1 MGRHRMSNIG
11 ACGVFDM
18 AGRWC
23 SAVFVV
29 GGGMDMVARL
39 ARSRPS
45 QARCSRENAGARGQ
59 QAARLAGTSRV
70 CHFTLSYHNGLLP
83 HSKHLFLFDGRY
95 VAPPRSRRILS
106 SHRTRRD
113 SLNIHS
119 RVVPEARPSIDISLR
134 KLIHRAFIMLLVVLQ
149 GTSSESWIL
158 QQPNRSAPAHM
169 S

>member
-29 GGGMDMVARL
+29 GGGMDVVARL

-59 QAARLAGTSRV
+59 QAARLASMSRV
-70 CHFTLSYHNGLLP
+70 CNFTLPSHTELFP
-83 HSKHLFLFDGRY
+83 HSKRLFLFNGWY
-95 VAPPRSRRILS
+95 IAPPRS
-106 SHRTRRD
+106 
-113 SLNIHS
+113 
-119 RVVPEARPSIDISLR
+119 
-134 KLIHRAFIMLLVVLQ
+134 
-149 GTSSESWIL
+149 
-158 QQPNRSAPAHM
+158 
-169 S
+169 